1 MTRKSQ
7 HYKYCF
13 VNCCIN
19 LFHIMCVVY
28 HILKGN
34 YRDSY
39 TAVYGVSN
47 KCILIKT
54 NEKSVNIEVNITRL
68 DICLE

>member
-1 MTRKSQ
+1 
-7 HYKYCF
+7 
-13 VNCCIN
+13 
-19 LFHIMCVVY
+19 MCVVY